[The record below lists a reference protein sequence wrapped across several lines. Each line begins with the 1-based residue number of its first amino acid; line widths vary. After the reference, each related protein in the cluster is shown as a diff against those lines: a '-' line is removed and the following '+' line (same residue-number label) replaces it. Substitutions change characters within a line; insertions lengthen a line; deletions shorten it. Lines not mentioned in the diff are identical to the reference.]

1 MVNEH
6 ALGKVVDIDESGVAT
21 IKATL
26 PNLIHALDRKY
37 NEVEIILPD
46 GRRITVRQRRMVYSL
61 LGEISEYINGVRDA
75 DSMEETKNMMK
86 MSFILER
93 MESMERKLFSLSNVD
108 ETTASAFI
116 NYIIDFILKHDI
128 PTKISLLENN
138 DDIAHFVYAC
148 LANKKCAICGKAAQV
163 HHCDGDRIGM
173 GNDRTEVHHLGR
185 MVLPL
190 CAEHH
195 DSCHHDEKSFMA
207 KYHLEPIALD
217 EKLCKIYRLKK

>member
-46 GRRITVRQRRMVYSL
+46 GRRITPRQRRMVYSL

-93 MESMERKLFSLSNVD
+93 MESMERKLFSLSDVD
-108 ETTASAFI
+108 ETTTTAFI
-116 NYIIDFILKHDI
+116 SFIIDFILKHDI

-148 LANKKCAICGKAAQV
+148 LANKKCCVCGRHADLHHVDAIGQ
-163 HHCDGDRIGM
+163 
-173 GNDRTEVHHLGR
+173 GNNRNEIHHLGR
-185 MVLPL
+185 LALPL
-190 CAEHH
+190 CREHH
-195 DSCHHDEKSFMA
+195 TESHQMGQQSFMA
-207 KYHLEPIALD
+207 KYHIEPIALD

>member
-6 ALGKVVDIDESGVAT
+6 ALGKVVDIDEAGVAT

-26 PNLIHALDRKY
+26 PNLLHALDRHY
-37 NEVEIILPD
+37 DEVEIILPD
-46 GRRITVRQRRMVYSL
+46 GRRITPRQRRMVYSL

-86 MSFILER
+86 MSFMLER
-93 MESMERKLFSLSNVD
+93 MESMERKLFSLSDVN
-108 ETTASAFI
+108 ETTATMFI
-116 NYIIDFILKHDI
+116 SFIIDFILKHDI

-148 LANKKCAICGKAAQV
+148 LANKKCCICGKYADL
-163 HHCDGDRIGM
+163 HHVDAVGS
-173 GNDRTEVHHLGR
+173 GNNRNEIHHLGR
-185 MVLPL
+185 LALPL
-190 CAEHH
+190 CRDHH
-195 DSCHHDEKSFMA
+195 TESHKAGQQSFMA

-217 EKLCKIYRLKK
+217 EKLCKIYGLKK